1 MDLMWLDALFL
12 FVAWF
17 IGAAIFLALS
27 GVIAWVLRK
36 ALRFDIKFKGEVIF
50 ACVAGNNGTFCLT
63 HWN

>member
-27 GVIAWVLRK
+27 GIIVWVLRK
-36 ALRFDIKFKGEVIF
+36 ALRFDIKFKGEVILL
-50 ACVAGNNGTFCLT
+50 ALLAIMEPFCLA